1 MHIQA
6 SSPLPY
12 IYSLGLIIAGLIAL
26 VGYRSVFAKASYLG
40 PSKGTWLDF
49 LLFVWGLIVA
59 FYLSVYAA
67 KSLSGGLETKGV
79 QADTRL
85 DPLLSTSLLE
95 LSVVVFLLLSFK
107 YQKAFWS
114 PKIRFSPRAWIPLLK
129 TVGLSFLAL
138 FPFLCLCNFIW
149 QLLLSL
155 LVHLNWIHALK
166 TQNIIEAF
174 LESPSRLHT
183 VVLSLNAIVIAPFLE
198 ELIFRGGVYRF
209 FKAKLSHHSSSLL
222 SAFLFAVLHE
232 NIASFA
238 PLWLLGWWLNTL
250 YEKTNSIWAPA
261 LLHSL
266 FNANSLLL
274 LYLSNA
280 KGCT

>member
-6 SSPLPY
+6 FSPLPY
-12 IYSLGLIIAGLIAL
+12 IYSLGLIAAGLIAL
-26 VGYRSVFAKASYLG
+26 ARYRSVFTKTSHLE
-40 PSKGTWLDF
+40 PSKGTFLDF
-49 LLFVWGLIVA
+49 LLFVWGLTVA

-67 KSLSGGLETKGV
+67 KSLSFGLEGRGV
-79 QADTRL
+79 KPDTQM

-95 LSVVVFLLLSFK
+95 LSVAVFLILSFK

-114 PKIRFSPRAWIPLLK
+114 PKVGFSPRAWIPLLK

-149 QLLLSL
+149 QLVLSL
-155 LVHLNWIHALK
+155 LVQIGWIQGLE
-166 TQNIIEAF
+166 TQSIIEAF

-183 VVLSLNAIVIAPFLE
+183 LLLSLNAIVIAPFLE

-222 SAFLFAVLHE
+222 SAFLFAALHG
-232 NIASFA
+232 NISSFA
-238 PLWLLGWWLNTL
+238 PLLLLGCWLNTL

-274 LYLSNA
+274 LYLSNP
-280 KGCT
+280 KGGV

>member
-12 IYSLGLIIAGLIAL
+12 IYSLGLVIAGFIAL
-26 VGYRSVFAKASYLG
+26 ARYRSVFAKASHLE
-40 PSKGTWLDF
+40 PSEGTFPDF
-49 LLFVWGLIVA
+49 LLFVWGLTVA

-67 KSLSGGLETKGV
+67 KSLSFGLEKMGV

-85 DPLLSTSLLE
+85 NPLLSTSLLE
-95 LSVVVFLLLSFK
+95 LSVGVFLLLSFK

-114 PKIRFSPRAWIPLLK
+114 PKVHFSPRAWIPLLK

-149 QLLLSL
+149 QLVLSL
-155 LVHLNWIHALK
+155 LVHLNWIQGLEA
-166 TQNIIEAF
+166 QSIIEAF

-183 VVLSLNAIVIAPFLE
+183 FLLSLNAIVIAPFLE

-209 FKAKLSHHSSSLL
+209 LKAKLSNHSSSLL
-222 SAFLFAVLHE
+222 SAFLFAALHG
-232 NIASFA
+232 NISSFA
-238 PLWLLGWWLNTL
+238 PLWLLGCWLNTL
-250 YEKTNSIWAPA
+250 YEKTNAIWAPT

-280 KGCT
+280 KGGV